1 MNILIMGAGA
11 IGSYFGGMLSRKSN
25 VEFIARKSHVD
36 KINKNGLKIK
46 GKTNL
51 NLKIKAYKSVNEL
64 KKNFDLIIL
73 SVKSYDT
80 EKAIKEVKKF
90 LSKDTA
96 VMSLQ
101 NGLGNIEIISKYVP
115 SEKIL
120 ACVTSNGVI
129 FEKPGLI
136 RHTGLGYTKVGSI
149 SNKKSNLVDEIVKIF
164 NNSGIKTEKSNYI
177 KKEIWIKTI
186 VNSSINPLTTFFK
199 CKNGYLIKNPV
210 LKKLVEQ
217 ICKESTDIA
226 KTYGINLEFEDMFK
240 KTISVIED
248 TKENYSSM
256 LQSYLF
262 SKPPEIDSI
271 NGYLVN
277 IGKDKKVKTV
287 LNEMVVYSVN
297 LLYYK

>member
-1 MNILIMGAGA
+1 MGAGA